1 MDMLAESFERLIRE
15 RATPALVRA
24 IEAGESH
31 GELLGEIEASG
42 FLDLLVPESAGGAA
56 LPLNEAFSVFL
67 VAGSHALPLPF
78 VQTVM
83 ARGWLHG
90 RGADVPQGLI
100 AIAGPEAGQ
109 DAEGRLILRNVAF
122 GRVAEWILAEIG
134 DRVLLLPA
142 VEADIRPDDSHGSL
156 SADLSWSALPDGSE
170 VATGERLADAGHA
183 DTLACTPTHLCAA
196 ALAVLMAG
204 AAKRAL
210 DMTLT
215 HVAERQQFGRPI
227 SQFQAVQN
235 QISVMAERVWAMR
248 MAARLAML
256 SVGGSP
262 DAARVALGKARCS
275 VAAAEVA
282 DIAHALHGAIGI
294 TEEFDLQLYTRRLRE
309 WRRAGGTE
317 AWWARRLGRAV
328 IESGDTTALDF
339 ILDTLRVD

>member
-1 MDMLAESFERLIRE
+1 MDMLAESFERLVRD
-15 RATPALVRA
+15 RATPTVVRA
-24 IEAGESH
+24 IEAGETH
-31 GELLGEIEASG
+31 VELLGEIEASG
-42 FLDLLVPESAGGAA
+42 FLDLLVPESAGGAG

-83 ARGWLHG
+83 ARGWLHEQ
-90 RGADVPQGLI
+90 GADVPQGLI
-100 AIAGPEAGQ
+100 AIGGPEAGK
-109 DAEGRLILRNVAF
+109 DADGRLTLRNVAF
-122 GRVAEWILAEIG
+122 GRVAAWVLAEID
-134 DRVLLLPA
+134 DRFLLLPT
-142 VEADIRPDDSHGSL
+142 VEADIQADGSHGSL
-156 SADLSWSALPDGSE
+156 SADLSWGATPDGSKL
-170 VATGERLADAGHA
+170 ATGECPSDAGHA
-183 DTLACTPTHLCAA
+183 GASGCKPTHLGAA

-210 DMTLT
+210 DMTLS

-256 SVGGSP
+256 SSGCSP

-294 TEEFDLQLYTRRLRE
+294 TEEFDLQLHTRRLRE

-317 AWWARRLGRAV
+317 AWWARRLGLAV
-328 IESGDTTALDF
+328 IESGDKTALDF
-339 ILDTLRVD
+339 ILDTLRVG

>member
-1 MDMLAESFERLIRE
+1 MDMLAESFERLVRE
-15 RATPALVRA
+15 RATPAVVRA
-24 IEAGESH
+24 IEAGEAH
-31 GELLGEIEASG
+31 AELLSEIEASG
-42 FLDLLVPESAGGAA
+42 FLDLLVPESAGGAG
-56 LPLNEAFSVFL
+56 LPLSEAFSVFL

-78 VQTVM
+78 VQTVV
-83 ARGWLHG
+83 ARGWLHEH
-90 RGADVPQGLI
+90 GAHAPQGMI

-109 DAEGRLILRNVAF
+109 DAEGRLNLRNVAF
-122 GRVAEWILAEIG
+122 GRVAEWVLAELD
-134 DRVLLLPA
+134 DRVFLLPA
-142 VEADIRPDDSHGSL
+142 AEADIEPDGSHGSL
-156 SADLSWSALPDGSE
+156 SADLYWSAPAHE
-170 VATGERLADAGHA
+170 RQVPTGARPTNDPLVGASG
-183 DTLACTPTHLCAA
+183 CKPTHLGAA

-210 DMTLT
+210 DMTLS

-248 MAARLAML
+248 MAARLAMQ
-256 SVGGSP
+256 SGGCLP

-309 WRRAGGTE
+309 WRRAGGTD
-317 AWWARRLGRAV
+317 AWWARRLGLAV
-328 IESGDTTALDF
+328 IESGDKTALDF
-339 ILDTLRVD
+339 MVDTLRVD